1 MILYGTIVNVAGVL
15 CGGLI
20 GLGVHKLLRKGIPQR
35 YSQRI
40 MQGIGLC
47 TIYIAAGSLLGG
59 SKTLV
64 TILSMVIGA
73 VIGELLDLDG
83 KINSVGEKLEKR
95 FGGSGI
101 LNVPM
106 HSHKKPMHG
115 FEQSISVNVPP
126 MSVVLLR
133 VPAQRAKKAG
143 DAKGAAKKA
152 GAPKAAKTAKA
163 EAKTAKA
170 AKTAGKTAQK
180 RAKKQP

>member
-1 MILYGTIVNVAGVL
+1 MQLRPVHRPDYKIGVPRAG
-15 CGGLI
+15 
-20 GLGVHKLLRKGIPQR
+20 
-35 YSQRI
+35 
-40 MQGIGLC
+40 
-47 TIYIAAGSLLGG
+47 IYR
-59 SKTLV
+59 
-64 TILSMVIGA
+64 
-73 VIGELLDLDG
+73 ELL
-83 KINSVGEKLEKR
+83 NSDDTR

-101 LNVPM
+101 LNAPM

-115 FEQSISVNVPP
+115 FEQSISVDLPP
-126 MSVVLLR
+126 MSAVLLR

-143 DAKGAAKKA
+143 DAKSAAKKA